1 MGVSEYLRWGGGA
14 LILICAIF
22 SGREYTRYTEKR
34 IEELCGF
41 VAFLN
46 HIKCE
51 IEMYLTPMSGMIRGF
66 KNESLEA
73 LGFIASAEKS
83 GNLGKSFSECKERTS
98 LGKES
103 RDMLSECFS
112 GFGQGYKKQELTRLE
127 RYIGSLSEI
136 LEKEREALPK
146 NAKMVSTL
154 LLCGALG
161 IFILL
166 L

>member
-1 MGVSEYLRWGGGA
+1 MSEYLRWGGGA
-14 LILICAIF
+14 LILICALF

-34 IEELCGF
+34 TEELCGF

-46 HIKCE
+46 HIKRE
-51 IEMYLTPMSGMIRGF
+51 IAMYLRPMSGMTFGF

-73 LGFIASAEKS
+73 LGFIAEAEKQ
-83 GNLGKSFSECKERTS
+83 GNLGKAFAECKERTS

-112 GFGQGYKKQELTRLE
+112 GFGQGYKEQELSRIE
-127 RYIGSLSEI
+127 RYIDRLGKI
-136 LEKEREALPK
+136 LEYEREALPK